1 MIIDNRYIVAG
12 YKYFVISFT
21 RAYNLERGNI
31 CAYEQCVTN
40 MLISERGTGRK

>member
-1 MIIDNRYIVAG
+1 MIIDTRYIVVG
-12 YKYFVISFT
+12 YKYFDISFI

-31 CAYEQCVTN
+31 CAYEKDVAN